1 VNASE
6 ITLFAKF
13 SGPLTKRISLEADGS
28 IRSDGSACLMA
39 RGSACRIH
47 LTAASD
53 LGTLIERLKPNE
65 AIALGALRDGLSD
78 PVQVVT
84 KHKLNGAA
92 NVIART
98 GADIIYR
105 KGQPALAL
113 LDFDTKGMPC
123 DVTTAMVQHGS
134 YWPALAA
141 VLPALQTA
149 ARVMRFRRVQASFD
163 RTPERGCQVP
173 TGCTSTLRC
182 KTAPTSSASSR
193 RCMPAAGLPDSDG

>member
-1 VNASE
+1 VIASE

-13 SGPLTKRISLEADGS
+13 SGPLTKRISLEPDGS

-113 LDFDTKGMPC
+113 LDFDSKGMPR
-123 DVTTAMVQHGS
+123 DVTTAMVQHGG

-149 ARVMRFRRVQASFD
+149 DCRD
-163 RTPERGCQVP
+163 R
-173 TGCTSTLRC
+173 
-182 KTAPTSSASSR
+182 SA
-193 RCMPAAGLPDSDG
+193 A